1 MTFAILGLGFTK
13 LWRGMGAQSSSTFS
27 AETLVF
33 AGFQAKKKTSEDV
46 FLRLVGR
53 GNLNWLSKLLIY
65 NINNDFNFSLE
76 YQLEY
81 CTPLDHPFAFHLTR
95 TLRNHDWQ

>member
-1 MTFAILGLGFTK
+1 MPVDPKALILLDF
-13 LWRGMGAQSSSTFS
+13 RH
-27 AETLVF
+27 
-33 AGFQAKKKTSEDV
+33 KKRRPWTSLDV
-46 FLRLVGR
+46 EVVGR
-53 GNLNWLSKLLIY
+53 GNLNWPSKLLIY